1 MNEGAS
7 SGDGAR
13 ESRPVMD
20 RDERSTPLVTTVVLC
35 FNGLEITRQCLK
47 SLSAQKYSGQEIVVI
62 DNGSTEDDCGVLE
75 REFRQIRL
83 IRLDRNLGFAGG
95 CNRGITEARGKYV
108 ALLNNDAVATPEWL
122 ESMVKAAESDDRIG
136 GVASIVLDG
145 NNPIVLDSLGVG
157 IAVDGMSRQA
167 MKGEY
172 PPVFDKP
179 LQVLVAS
186 GCACLYR
193 IEALRRV
200 GGFDDDFFAYCEDTD
215 LGLRLLWAG
224 YKTVAAP
231 GAVVIHHYSKTA
243 GEFSLRKIFWV
254 ERNHYWVVL
263 KNFPLPL
270 LFLLPFATLWR
281 CLVQAYT
288 VLFTKNLDGFIQQ
301 TSVMMTLRT
310 LLRANIEAAS
320 GVPAMWRKRRQ
331 GYAYRQIG
339 DVQMIRMLM
348 KFRISLF
355 DIMTGGKRARQRT

>member
-1 MNEGAS
+1 MTEGVS

-13 ESRPVMD
+13 GNRNVMG
-20 RDERSTPLVTTVVLC
+20 RDERCGPLVTTVVLC

-47 SLSAQKYSGQEIVVI
+47 SLSAQKYTEQEIIVI

-75 REFRQIRL
+75 QEFQQIRL

-122 ESMVKAAESDDRIG
+122 ESLVKAAESDDGIG

-145 NNPIVLDSLGVG
+145 NNPVVLDSLGVG

-179 LQVLVAS
+179 REVLMAS

-193 IEALRRV
+193 IDALRRV

-215 LGLRLLWAG
+215 VGLRLLWAG

-231 GAVVIHHYSKTA
+231 GAVVIHYYSKTT

-254 ERNHYWVVL
+254 ERNHYWVAL
-263 KNFPLPL
+263 KNFPLF
-270 LFLLPFATLWR
+270 LFVSASLDDILAIPGSDLR
-281 CLVQAYT
+281 CFVYEKPRRFHPAVQCDDDPANLVARQHRGR
-288 VLFTKNLDGFIQQ
+288 VQRSLC
-301 TSVMMTLRT
+301 VE
-310 LLRANIEAAS
+310 EAAA
-320 GVPAMWRKRRQ
+320 GIR
-331 GYAYRQIG
+331 
-339 DVQMIRMLM
+339 VQT
-348 KFRISLF
+348 
-355 DIMTGGKRARQRT
+355 DQ